1 MNIVKVKEKKL
12 STRLSS
18 ALSRAKKRLAEVK
31 EAQALPEAL
40 PGEVFIEQA
49 QCGSTGQRYAIVW
62 HRASAAERF
71 RIHEIVKAE
80 GGGSNASDLAARH
93 ESADGEN
100 DQARSYAL
108 SEFDPTGRECP
119 CCGVQGGLIY
129 CGCGKNICR
138 SSVYVRGGVKYC
150 KPYGC
155 VCDAALGNKA
165 THSTGYAPDARAA
178 LETKKAQ
185 AKIGQEKREAIGRS
199 NRPLL
204 PGRRK

>member
-1 MNIVKVKEKKL
+1 MNIVKAKKKL

-31 EAQALPEAL
+31 EAQTVPEPL
-40 PGEVFIEQA
+40 PGEVFIQQA

-62 HRASAAERF
+62 HRTSAAERF
-71 RIHEIVKAE
+71 TIHEIVKAE
-80 GGGSNASDLAARH
+80 GGGNASDAAARH
-93 ESADGEN
+93 ETADGEN
-100 DQARSYAL
+100 DRARRYAL

-119 CCGVQGGLIY
+119 WCGVQGGLIH

-138 SSVYVRGGVKYC
+138 SSVYVRDGVEHC

-155 VCDAALGNKA
+155 VCDSKLGSIS
-165 THSTGYAPDARAA
+165 THANGYAPDASAA
-178 LETKKAQ
+178 PETKKAQ
-185 AKIGQEKREAIGRS
+185 ARIGQEKRQAIGGS
-199 NRPLL
+199 NKHLL

>member
-1 MNIVKVKEKKL
+1 MNIVKAKEKKL
-12 STRLSS
+12 TKRLSW

-49 QCGSTGQRYAIVW
+49 QCGTTGQRYAIVW
-62 HRASAAERF
+62 HRMSAAERF
-71 RIHEIVKAE
+71 RIQEIVKAE
-80 GGGSNASDLAARH
+80 GGSSTNDLTARH
-93 ESADGEN
+93 EATDGEN
-100 DQARSYAL
+100 DRARSYQL

-119 CCGVQGGLIY
+119 WCGVQGGLIY

-150 KPYGC
+150 KPYDC
-155 VCDAALGNKA
+155 VCDAPLGNNA
-165 THSTGYAPDARAA
+165 THSTGYAPDAHPA
-178 LETKKAQ
+178 LASKNAQ
-185 AKIGQEKREAIGRS
+185 SKIGHDKRQTISRA
-199 NRPLL
+199 NKPLL

>member
-1 MNIVKVKEKKL
+1 MNIVKDKEKKL
-12 STRLSS
+12 GTRLSS

-31 EAQALPEAL
+31 EAQAIPEAL

-49 QCGSTGQRYAIVW
+49 QCGTTGQRYAIVW
-62 HRASAAERF
+62 HRMSAEERF
-71 RIHEIVKAE
+71 RIHEILRAE
-80 GGGSNASDLAARH
+80 GGSTSDQTARN
-93 ESADGEN
+93 ETADREN
-100 DQARSYAL
+100 GRARSYQL

-119 CCGVQGGLIY
+119 WCGVQGGLIY

-155 VCDAALGNKA
+155 ACGAPLGNNA
-165 THSTGYAPDARAA
+165 THSTGYAPDAHPA
-178 LETKKAQ
+178 LASKNAQ
-185 AKIGQEKREAIGRS
+185 SKIGHDKRQAIGRA
-199 NRPLL
+199 NKLLL